1 MLYPWPLIEEKRS
14 EEVKRGGEKRGDT
27 GGGAWSINIDDAR
40 EKEEGRK
47 GEKHIGE
54 ERRGEESNI

>member
-1 MLYPWPLIEEKRS
+1 M
-14 EEVKRGGEKRGDT
+14 EVKTGEVRREET
-27 GGGAWSINIDDAR
+27 RGGGAWSINKDDAR

>member
-14 EEVKRGGEKRGDT
+14 VVVKTGEMRREETR
-27 GGGAWSINIDDAR
+27 GGGAWSINKDDTR

-54 ERRGEESNI
+54 